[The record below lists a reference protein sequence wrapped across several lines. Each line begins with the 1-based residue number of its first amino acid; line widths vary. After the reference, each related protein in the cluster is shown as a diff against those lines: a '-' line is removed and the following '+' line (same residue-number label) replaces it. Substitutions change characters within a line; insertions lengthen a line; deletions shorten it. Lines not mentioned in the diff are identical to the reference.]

1 MRFLNRASSVVS
13 LLAVLS
19 ALILSL
25 ACGGGGGGGSTP
37 TPPSPPAI
45 SAQPANQTVLEG
57 ATATF
62 TATATGTGP
71 LTYQWKKGGTAIAG
85 ATSAS
90 YTTPATVLA
99 DSGSSFTLTVS
110 NAGGAVTSNAA
121 TLTVNPA
128 PAIASFTAT
137 PGAVT
142 LGGSATLAFT
152 FSGGTGSVDQ
162 GIGAVASGA
171 TLTVTP
177 AVTTTYVLTVD
188 NGAGTS
194 VTASATVIVAP
205 APLVPTITAPALASA
220 GATGFTASIAPQAGM
235 TYAWTITGGT
245 ITAGAAT
252 PQITFTA
259 GAAGTLTLACT
270 VSNAAL
276 ATAVGTTTVDVVAA
290 PQATALAASST
301 TPLYGATVTLTP
313 TFSGGTGVVDHGIGT
328 VTSGTAYPTPALLA
342 EVTYTLTVT
351 NLAGAV
357 ATTAVTVR
365 PQTVTVAAISPA
377 TPMVTA
383 LATQNFTSSVSGAL
397 DDVITWSATGGTM
410 DPATGAWAA
419 PAAPGPYTITATS
432 HADISRSATT
442 VATVVPAPAADI
454 TTVATAAAGRK
465 GITASVPAQPDMTFA
480 WTITGGTF
488 TSATNTNQVV
498 YTADSAGTLV
508 LGCTV
513 TNGAGTGVSRTA
525 SVDVL
530 AIPWINAYS
539 ATPPAVVS
547 GGAATLHFDF
557 VGGTGSIDNGVGAV
571 TSLTDVVV
579 NPVVTTVYTLTVTP
593 ASGSPITQALTVTVG
608 TMPSFTQNLPAT
620 LTATQGTN
628 ATMTVNASAS
638 PAITGYQWYFNG
650 VLIPDKT
657 EATLILYS
665 VAPSAS
671 GSYHVV
677 ATNLVGST
685 QSATLA
691 LTVNPIHTISGRVGL
706 VGDGTAIPGVTVTLD
721 TTPTPTTVVTGSNGT
736 FAFPGLLGGSYT
748 LTPSMPAGTNVLF
761 LPASL
766 PVTVSGGVNALD
778 RDIQAALG
786 YTVSGTVSYGGLATG
801 RVYLRLDGGS
811 SGIIPGVSVA
821 GAGGFEIRGV
831 PPGTYT
837 LRAWMD
843 TQDKGNPNAANP
855 IGSLA
860 NVVVGFGDVA
870 GADLLLADPA
880 AVDLT
885 ALTPSPIKVTAMAGG
900 AVVRWNALKNA
911 QNVEVAQSYLV
922 EWSTSNTFASVTG
935 NASVPAMGQE
945 HPVCFVPSLTNGT
958 SYYFRLFGKAQTPTS
973 STSAASA
980 IFGPVT
986 PSTGGAV
993 GTYIVS
999 GTVTFPGTATGLL
1012 HVGLFNQDTQTPYV
1026 ASYSVPPATPPAPTT
1041 RNLSYSLSGV
1051 PAGPSYFLFAILDQN
1066 SNGLVDLGDFSNIS
1080 AGDIARPSGNT
1091 ASLLAI
1097 SSDLP
1102 GQHLLLPGNNA
1113 IAYLGTS
1120 HQSYTVGSATSETFG
1135 LQVDVRGNTKLPVN
1149 TALLVGPATLDL
1161 GRPATGGDFGGWFN
1175 HGSLRP
1181 SLGDVVTA
1189 RVGYGDATSEDFPVT
1204 VASVLDAFPSILA
1217 MTGTP
1222 AVPTFNWAAPDPAPG
1237 FPYSY
1242 RLWIA
1247 LKAGGTIWQYP
1258 SDRDMPSTQLSVAFN
1273 ADGLAT
1279 PATLTPGLTYM
1290 WSISLR
1296 DASGNSAEK
1305 KVDHTP

>member
-37 TPPSPPAI
+37 TPPPPPAI

-62 TATATGTGP
+62 TAAATGTGS

-99 DSGSSFTLTVS
+99 DSGSSFALTVS
-110 NAGGAVTSNAA
+110 NAGGTVTSNAA

-137 PGAVT
+137 PGVIT

-152 FSGGTGSVDQ
+152 FSGGTGSVNQ
-162 GIGAVASGA
+162 GIGAVTSGA

-194 VTASATVIVAP
+194 VTASATVTVAP
-205 APLVPTITAPALASA
+205 PPQVPAITAPALASA
-220 GATGFTASIAPQAGM
+220 GVAGFTASIVPQAGM
-235 TYAWTITGGT
+235 TYAWGITGGT

-259 GAAGTLTLACT
+259 GAAGTLTLTCT

-276 ATAVGTTTVDVVAA
+276 TTAVGTTTVDVVAA
-290 PQATALAASST
+290 PQATSLTASST

-357 ATTAVTVR
+357 ATAPVTVR
-365 PQTVTVAAISPA
+365 PQTVAVAAISPA
-377 TPMVTA
+377 APMVTA
-383 LATQNFTSSVSGAL
+383 LASQAFTSSVTGAL
-397 DDVITWSATGGTM
+397 DAAITWSASDGTI
-410 DPATGAWAA
+410 DPATGIWAA
-419 PAAPGPYTITATS
+419 PAAQGPYTITATS
-432 HADISRSATT
+432 HADGTRSATT
-442 VATVVPAPAADI
+442 IATVVPAPVADI

-465 GITASVPAQPDMTFA
+465 GIQASVPTQPGMTFA
-480 WTITGGTF
+480 WTIQGGTF

-557 VGGTGSIDNGVGAV
+557 VGGTGSIDSGVGAV

-579 NPVVTTVYTLTVTP
+579 NPVTTTVYTLTVTP
-593 ASGSPITQALTVTVG
+593 ASGSPATQALTVTVG
-608 TMPSFTQNLPAT
+608 TMPSYSQNLPAT
-620 LTATQGTN
+620 LVVTQGTN
-628 ATMTVNASAS
+628 ATMSVTASAS
-638 PAITGYQWYFNG
+638 PVITGYQWYFNG
-650 VLIPDKT
+650 APIPGKT

-665 VAPSAS
+665 VATSAS
-671 GSYHVV
+671 GSYYAV
-677 ATNLVGST
+677 ATNPVGST
-685 QSATLA
+685 QSDTLT

-706 VGDGTAIPGVTVTLD
+706 VGDGTAVPGVTMSLD
-721 TTPTPTTVVTGSNGT
+721 TSPTPTTVVTGSDGT
-736 FAFPGLLGGSYT
+736 FAFPGILAGSYT

-778 RDIQAALG
+778 RDVQAALG
-786 YTVSGTVSYGGLATG
+786 YKVSGTVSYGGLATG
-801 RVYLRLDGGS
+801 RIYLRLDGGA

-821 GAGGFEIRGV
+821 GGGPFEIRGV

-837 LRAWMD
+837 LTAWMD
-843 TQDKGNPNAANP
+843 TLGKGNPNASHP
-855 IGSLA
+855 IGTLA
-860 NVVVGFGDVA
+860 NVVVGFADVA

-885 ALTPSPIKVTAMAGG
+885 ALTASLSKVAPMAGG
-900 AVVRWNALKNA
+900 AAVRWSALKNA
-911 QNVEVAQSYLV
+911 QGVEVAQSYLV
-922 EWSTSNTFASVTG
+922 EWSTSSTFATVTG
-935 NASVPAMGQE
+935 SISVPAMGQE
-945 HPVCFVPSLTNGT
+945 HPVCFVSTLTNGT
-958 SYYFRLFGKAQTPTS
+958 PYYFRLVGKTPA

-980 IFGPVT
+980 IVGPVT
-986 PSTGGAV
+986 PALGTGV
-993 GTYIVS
+993 NTVS

-1026 ASYSVPPATPPAPTT
+1026 ATYSVPTTPAAPTRT
-1041 RNLSYSLSGV
+1041 LPYSLSGV

-1066 SNGLVDLGDFSNIS
+1066 GNGLVDLGDFSNIF
-1080 AGDIARPSGNT
+1080 AGDIARPSGNA
-1091 ASLLAI
+1091 ASILAV

-1102 GQHLLLPGNNA
+1102 GQHLSLPGDNA

-1120 HQSYTVGSATSETFG
+1120 HQSYTVGSTTSETFG
-1135 LQVDVRGNTKLPVN
+1135 LQVDVRGNTKMPVN
-1149 TALLVGPATLDL
+1149 VALLIGPATLDL

-1175 HGSLRP
+1175 HGAQRP
-1181 SLGDVVTA
+1181 ALGDIVTA
-1189 RVGYGDATSEDFPVT
+1189 QVGYSDTSSEPLPVT

-1222 AVPTFNWAAPDPAPG
+1222 TVPTFNWAAPDPAPV

-1247 LKAGGTIWQYP
+1247 LKAGGTVWQYP
-1258 SDRDMPSTQLSVAFN
+1258 SDRDMPATQLSVPFN

-1279 PATLTPGLTYM
+1279 PAALTPGLTYM

>member
-1 MRFLNRASSVVS
+1 MRFLSRASSVVS
-13 LLAVLS
+13 LLAVLA
-19 ALILSL
+19 ALAVAP

-45 SAQPANQTVLEG
+45 SAQPTNQTVLEG

-62 TATATGTGP
+62 TATATGTGS

-85 ATSAS
+85 ATSTS

-137 PGAVT
+137 PAVT
-142 LGGSATLAFT
+142 LGESATLAFA
-152 FSGGTGSVDQ
+152 FSGGTGTVDQ
-162 GIGAVASGA
+162 GVGAVTSGS

-188 NGAGTS
+188 NGAGTT

-205 APLVPTITAPALASA
+205 VPLVPAITAPALASA
-220 GATGFTASIAPQAGM
+220 GAAGFSASIPPQAGM
-235 TYAWTITGGT
+235 TYAWSITGGT

-259 GAAGTLTLACT
+259 GAVGTLTLTCT

-290 PQATALAASST
+290 PQATGLAASST

-313 TFSGGTGVVDHGIGT
+313 TFTGGTGVVDHGIGT

-351 NLAGAV
+351 NAAGAT
-357 ATTAVTVR
+357 ATTPVTVR
-365 PQTVTVAAISPA
+365 PQTVAVAAISPA
-377 TPMVTA
+377 APMVTA
-383 LATQNFTSSVSGAL
+383 LATQTFTSSVSGAL
-397 DDVITWSATGGTM
+397 DAAITWSAAGGTM
-410 DPATGAWAA
+410 DPATGVWAA
-419 PAAPGPYTITATS
+419 PADPGPCTITATS

-442 VATVVPAPAADI
+442 VATVVPVPVADI
-454 TTVATAAAGRK
+454 TTTATAAAGRK
-465 GITASVPAQPDMTFA
+465 GIAASVPAQTGMTFA

-488 TSATNTNQVV
+488 TSATNTHQVV
-498 YTADSAGTLV
+498 YTADFAGTLV

-513 TNGAGTGVSRTA
+513 TNGAGTAVARTA

-593 ASGSPITQALTVTVG
+593 ASGSPATQAVTVTVG

-706 VGDGTAIPGVTVTLD
+706 VGDGTAIPGVTVSLD
-721 TTPTPTTVVTGSNGT
+721 TSPTPTTVVTGSNGT
-736 FAFPGLLGGSYT
+736 FAFPGVLGGSYT

-778 RDIQAALG
+778 RDFQAALG
-786 YTVSGTVSYGGLATG
+786 YQVSGIVSYGGLATG
-801 RVYLRLDGGS
+801 RIYLRLDGGS

-821 GAGGFEIRGV
+821 SIADPFSIRGV

-837 LRAWMD
+837 LTAWMD
-843 TQDKGNPNAANP
+843 TLGKGNPNAANP

-860 NVVVGFGDVA
+860 NVVVGFGDVV
-870 GADLLLADPA
+870 GADLLLAGPA
-880 AVDLT
+880 VVDLT
-885 ALTPSPIKVTAMAGG
+885 ALTPSPIKVTPMDGG
-900 AVVRWNALKNA
+900 AVVRWGALKNA
-911 QNVEVAQSYLV
+911 QSVEVAQSYLV
-922 EWSTSNTFASVTG
+922 EWSTSSTFASVTG
-935 NASVPAMGQE
+935 NTSVPAMGQE
-945 HPVCFVPSLTNGT
+945 HPVCFLPSLTNGT
-958 SYYFRLFGKAQTPTS
+958 PYYFRLFGKTPT

-980 IFGPVT
+980 TFGPVT
-986 PSTGGAV
+986 PAVAV
-993 GTYIVS
+993 GVNTIS
-999 GTVTFPGTATGLL
+999 GTVTFPATATGPIYI
-1012 HVGLFNQDTQTPYV
+1012 GLFNQDTQTPYV
-1026 ASYSVPPATPPAPTT
+1026 VRYPVSTSPRPYTI
-1041 RNLSYSLSGV
+1041 SGV
-1051 PAGPSYFLFAILDQN
+1051 PSGSSYFLFAILDQN
-1066 SNGLVDLGDFSNIS
+1066 GNGLVDLGDFSNIA

-1091 ASLLAI
+1091 ASPLAV
-1097 SSDLP
+1097 SSDLA
-1102 GQHLLLPGNNA
+1102 GQHLSLPVGNA
-1113 IAYLGTS
+1113 IPYLGTS
-1120 HQSYTVGSATSETFG
+1120 HQSYTVGSTTSETFG
-1135 LQVDVRGNTKLPVN
+1135 LQVDLRGNTKLPVN
-1149 TALLVGPATLDL
+1149 VALLVGPMSQVTLDL
-1161 GRPATGGDFGGWFN
+1161 GRPALGGDFGGWFN
-1175 HGSLRP
+1175 HGAQRP
-1181 SLGDVVTA
+1181 ALGDIVTT
-1189 RVGYGDATSEDFPVT
+1189 RVGYSDATPVEDFPVT

-1222 AVPTFNWAAPDPAPG
+1222 AVPTFNWAAPDPAPV

-1247 LKAGGTIWQYP
+1247 LKAGGTVWQYP
-1258 SDRDMPSTQLSVAFN
+1258 SDRDMPSTQLSVPFN

-1279 PATLTPGLTYM
+1279 PAALTPGLTYM

>member
-1 MRFLNRASSVVS
+1 
-13 LLAVLS
+13 
-19 ALILSL
+19 
-25 ACGGGGGGGSTP
+25 
-37 TPPSPPAI
+37 
-45 SAQPANQTVLEG
+45 
-57 ATATF
+57 
-62 TATATGTGP
+62 
-71 LTYQWKKGGTAIAG
+71 
-85 ATSAS
+85 
-90 YTTPATVLA
+90 
-99 DSGSSFTLTVS
+99 
-110 NAGGAVTSNAA
+110 
-121 TLTVNPA
+121 
-128 PAIASFTAT
+128 
-137 PGAVT
+137 
-142 LGGSATLAFT
+142 
-152 FSGGTGSVDQ
+152 
-162 GIGAVASGA
+162 
-171 TLTVTP
+171 
-177 AVTTTYVLTVD
+177 
-188 NGAGTS
+188 
-194 VTASATVIVAP
+194 
-205 APLVPTITAPALASA
+205 
-220 GATGFTASIAPQAGM
+220 
-235 TYAWTITGGT
+235 
-245 ITAGAAT
+245 
-252 PQITFTA
+252 
-259 GAAGTLTLACT
+259 
-270 VSNAAL
+270 
-276 ATAVGTTTVDVVAA
+276 
-290 PQATALAASST
+290 
-301 TPLYGATVTLTP
+301 
-313 TFSGGTGVVDHGIGT
+313 
-328 VTSGTAYPTPALLA
+328 
-342 EVTYTLTVT
+342 
-351 NLAGAV
+351 
-357 ATTAVTVR
+357 
-365 PQTVTVAAISPA
+365 
-377 TPMVTA
+377 
-383 LATQNFTSSVSGAL
+383 
-397 DDVITWSATGGTM
+397 M
-410 DPATGAWAA
+410 DPATGVWAA
-419 PAAPGPYTITATS
+419 PAAPGPCTITATS
-432 HADISRSATT
+432 HADGTRTATT
-442 VATVVPAPAADI
+442 VATVVPVPVADI
-454 TTVATAAAGRK
+454 TTAATAAAGRK
-465 GITASVPAQPDMTFA
+465 GIAASVPAQPGMTFA

-539 ATPPAVVS
+539 ATPSAVVS

-557 VGGTGSIDNGVGAV
+557 VGGTGSIDSGVGAV

-579 NPVVTTVYTLTVTP
+579 HPVVTTDYVLTVTP
-593 ASGSPITQALTVTVG
+593 ASGSPITQTVRVTVG
-608 TMPSFTQNLPAT
+608 TLPSFSQNLPVT

-657 EATLILYS
+657 EATLILYA
-665 VAPSAS
+665 VLPSAS

-691 LTVNPIHTISGRVGL
+691 LTVNPTHTISGRVGL
-706 VGDGTAIPGVTVTLD
+706 VGDGTVIPGVTVSLD

-786 YTVSGTVSYGGLATG
+786 YKVSGTVSYGGLATG

-821 GAGGFEIRGV
+821 GAGGFDIRGV

-837 LRAWMD
+837 LTAWMD
-843 TQDKGNPNAANP
+843 TQDTGNPNAAYP

-860 NVVVGFGDVA
+860 NVVVGFGDVT

-880 AVDLT
+880 AVDLA
-885 ALTPSPIKVTAMAGG
+885 ALTPSPIKVTPMAVG
-900 AVVRWNALKNA
+900 AVVRWSALKNA

-935 NASVPAMGQE
+935 SASVPAMGQE

-958 SYYFRLFGKAQTPTS
+958 SYYFRLVGKTPTS
-973 STSAASA
+973 TSVASA

-986 PSTGGAV
+986 PAAAAGAN
-993 GTYIVS
+993 TIS
-999 GTVTFPGTATGLL
+999 GTVTFPATATGPIYI
-1012 HVGLFNQDTQTPYV
+1012 GLFNQDTQTPYV
-1026 ASYSVPPATPPAPTT
+1026 VRYPVSTSPRSYSI
-1041 RNLSYSLSGV
+1041 SGV
-1051 PAGPSYFLFAILDQN
+1051 PSGSSYFLFAILDQN
-1066 SNGLVDLGDFSNIS
+1066 GNGLVDLGDFSNIS
-1080 AGDIARPSGNT
+1080 AGDIARPSGNA
-1091 ASLLAI
+1091 ASPLAV
-1097 SSDLP
+1097 SSDLA
-1102 GQHLLLPGNNA
+1102 GQHLSLPVGNA
-1113 IAYLGTS
+1113 IPYLGTS
-1120 HQSYTVGSATSETFG
+1120 HQSYTVGSITSETFG

-1149 TALLVGPATLDL
+1149 VALLIGPAILDL

-1175 HGSLRP
+1175 HGAQRP
-1181 SLGDVVTA
+1181 ALGDIVTT
-1189 RVGYGDATSEDFPVT
+1189 RVGYSDAAPAEDFPVT

-1222 AVPTFNWAAPDPAPG
+1222 AVPTFNWAAPDPAPV

-1247 LKAGGTIWQYP
+1247 LKAGGTVWQYP
-1258 SDRDMPSTQLSVAFN
+1258 SDRDMPSTQLSVPFN

-1279 PATLTPGLTYM
+1279 PAALTPGLTYM